1 MPMELQIEAASVETL
16 PPFILDVYDWDL
28 MGDDFIAR
36 CMIPIE
42 EATYA
47 LDDQSDNKKAQPV
60 PRPTWH
66 GCKLNPNSPVQGEI
80 LVSFSIVAD
89 DFAYKIPLNY
99 LQLKDEV
106 AF

>member
-47 LDDQSDNKKAQPV
+47 LDD
-60 PRPTWH
+60 
-66 GCKLNPNSPVQGEI
+66 
-80 LVSFSIVAD
+80 
-89 DFAYKIPLNY
+89 
-99 LQLKDEV
+99 
-106 AF
+106 